1 MRSRRSFSRHFFL
14 NWYSVLHFNEQLH
27 EFDAYEPSTSHQN
40 CRLCLLPPQLQVP
53 SASLLWNHR
62 ALILFQI
69 DGPLVTCSGFKY
81 ALRVCISSPMVNA
94 FVLGTMRAALISGIK
109 WLLSQHLRA
118 ANREDETVV
127 FCVWLLLL
135 FKKGAIHGVGF

>member
-1 MRSRRSFSRHFFL
+1 
-14 NWYSVLHFNEQLH
+14 
-27 EFDAYEPSTSHQN
+27 
-40 CRLCLLPPQLQVP
+40 
-53 SASLLWNHR
+53 
-62 ALILFQI
+62 
-69 DGPLVTCSGFKY
+69 
-81 ALRVCISSPMVNA
+81 
-94 FVLGTMRAALISGIK
+94 MRAALISGIK